1 MSTVR
6 KAIVAVAALLVLALL
21 ATAAL
26 PWLASTQIVRDRI
39 SYELS
44 LWSGYRVS
52 LGEAPVLDVW
62 PGFKATLHD
71 VAFHEWANAGA
82 PPVLEAERLEVSL
95 SAVAALRGNV
105 VMSAVAMH
113 RPLLRLTVEGSVLD
127 LPASPGGGRMVRAVD
142 TAKAVVAANPTA
154 PDTAALPSDAFGTVE
169 FTEGRIAVI
178 NGNAEDGLTS
188 LNGRIVW
195 PAFNRGG
202 RLTATG
208 IWRGEHVS
216 IEARADQPLLLLAGG
231 TTQVGASLKS
241 AILEAS
247 FEGAAN
253 MAGDAFFNGNASL
266 ASSSLRRVLEWS
278 RSDILRGAAIGAVS
292 IAGNVQGSAK
302 RLRAASVEM
311 NVGGTAAHGVL
322 DISFAEAVPAISG
335 TLAFDTLALRAFLSA
350 FTPVAAG
357 RGNIYDEID
366 TGFSKQLS
374 LDLRLSAPT
383 ATLGSLAL
391 SNLAAAARVKGDLA
405 VFDISDAGVFGGT
418 LQAGLRVDA
427 ADEGRS
433 VEMRATA
440 SNVDA
445 FALAKSLGMERIVPQ
460 GRASFSLMLKGTG
473 RDWNTVMG
481 NAEGTV
487 SATLG
492 EGALAG
498 FDLAKFR
505 DRLSAGGFFALSEVE
520 GGSLPLRGIDFK
532 ARVTGGVARVEKA
545 VASLDQRKVISLT
558 GLSPYFSRALALSG
572 HFASLGEDGAETDI
586 SQPFFIGG
594 AWDAPFISPGWL
606 AEDFQ

>member
-6 KAIVAVAALLVLALL
+6 KAIVALAVLLVLALL

-44 LWSGYRVS
+44 RWSGYRVS

-62 PGFKATLHD
+62 PGFKATLND
-71 VAFHEWANAGA
+71 VAFHEWSNAGA

-113 RPLLRLTVEGSVLD
+113 RPLMRLTVEGSVLD

-142 TAKAVVAANPTA
+142 MAKALVTANPTA
-154 PDTAALPSDAFGTVE
+154 PNTAALPSDAFGTVE

-178 NGNAEDGLTS
+178 NGNAEDGITS

-208 IWRGEHVS
+208 IWRGEHISV
-216 IEARADQPLLLLAGG
+216 EARADQPLLLLAGG
-231 TTQVGASLKS
+231 TTQVAASLKS
-241 AILEAS
+241 ALLEAS

-253 MAGDAFFNGNASL
+253 LSGNAFFDGRASL
-266 ASSSLRRVLEWS
+266 ASSSLRRMLEWS
-278 RSDILRGAAIGAVS
+278 RTEIAPGAAIGAVS
-292 IAGNVQGSAK
+292 IAGGVQGSAQ
-302 RLRAASVEM
+302 RLRLASVELT
-311 NVGGTAAHGVL
+311 VGGNTAHGVL
-322 DISFAEAVPAISG
+322 DISFSEAVPAISG
-335 TLAFDTLALRAFLSA
+335 TLAFDNLALRSFLSA
-350 FTPVAAG
+350 FTPAASG
-357 RGNIYDEID
+357 NGNIYDEID

-383 ATLGSLAL
+383 ATLGSLPL

-405 VFDISDAGVFGGT
+405 VFDISDAGFFGGT

-427 ADEGRS
+427 ANESRS

-440 SNVDA
+440 GNVDT

-460 GRASFSLMLKGTG
+460 GRGGLSLMLKGTG

-498 FDLAKFR
+498 FDMAKFR
-505 DRLSAGGFFALSEVE
+505 ERLSAGGFFALSEVE
-520 GGSLPLRGIDFK
+520 GGPLPLRGFEFK
-532 ARVTGGVARVEKA
+532 ARVIGGVAHVEKA
-545 VASLDQRKVISLT
+545 NALLEQRQVISIT

-572 HFASLGEDGAETDI
+572 HFATLGEDGQQADI
-586 SQPFFIGG
+586 RQPFFIGG
-594 AWDAPFISPGWL
+594 AWDAPFISPAWF
-606 AEDFQ
+606 ADDFQ